1 MTHLRQILLGRD
13 WVAKDALRSAL
24 HHQKEM
30 GGSLAVCLLEVG
42 AISEERLLRALSE
55 KYGVPYAEVG
65 ALRETPPE
73 VAALLPEKLARRTR
87 AVPFH
92 HAGTALHVAM
102 LDPTDLAAQD
112 EIAFACG
119 KRLHIHVSHPARIAE
134 ALDRFYGEEPPSRIA
149 ALIDKLN
156 RSRFLWRDEGDEGA
170 AGGAGTDATKPSQRQ
185 PEDDGW
191 WDRGAPLDPP
201 ELPDP
206 VAELFPEEPSGG
218 TSRPSHEG
226 SPESGESGPRAERTG
241 RAAAP
246 GRTTRTPQPPPRSI
260 QLSPEERRK
269 LYGDRT
275 APAAGETRPTGPMPS
290 EPFAAAAQ
298 RLETARDR
306 DEVGAI
312 LLDLMASQFLRSL
325 LFVVRG
331 DRIEGWRGRGEKV
344 DAAVLRNLSI
354 PADQPSVFLNLSRGT
369 PFHLGPLADFPTH
382 RELAKVWRGE
392 PPSGCLVVPVRLH
405 DRLVLALYGDRGDEP
420 IRGVPLHRFQD
431 LASRTATALERCIVL
446 KKKRTSGAEQS

>member
-13 WVAKDALRSAL
+13 WVDKDALRSAL

-55 KYGVPYAEVG
+55 KYGVPYAEVD

-73 VAALLPEKLARRTR
+73 VAALLPEKLARRAR

-156 RSRFLWRDEGDEGA
+156 RSRFLWRDEG
-170 AGGAGTDATKPSQRQ
+170 AGGEAATGATVPSQHS
-185 PEDDGW
+185 PDEHDGW
-191 WDRGAPLDPP
+191 WDKGAPLDPP

-206 VAELFPEEPSGG
+206 VAELFPEKPTESPVPR
-218 TSRPSHEG
+218 SREG
-226 SPESGESGPRAERTG
+226 SPASEKTGPRAGRDERS
-241 RAAAP
+241 AAP
-246 GRTTRTPQPPPRSI
+246 GHTARTPPPRSI

-269 LYGDRT
+269 LYGDRA
-275 APAAGETRPTGPMPS
+275 APAAGETQPSGPTPS

-306 DEVGAI
+306 EDVGAI

-344 DAAVLRNLSI
+344 DTGVLRKLSI

-392 PPSGCLVVPVRLH
+392 IPSACLVVPVRLH
-405 DRLVLALYGDRGDEP
+405 DRLVLALYGDRGEEP

-431 LASRTATALERCIVL
+431 LASRAATALKRCIVL